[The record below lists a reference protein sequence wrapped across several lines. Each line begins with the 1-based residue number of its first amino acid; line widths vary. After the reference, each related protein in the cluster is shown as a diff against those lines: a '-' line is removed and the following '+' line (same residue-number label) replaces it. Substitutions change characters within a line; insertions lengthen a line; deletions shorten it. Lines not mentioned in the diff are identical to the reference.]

1 MVASGL
7 EVVERHTP
15 RAFIPSTANG
25 LQSEAAYEALMGH
38 PPPVDDSGEAWQ
50 WAYSGKSLERE
61 KLLEMIQIEAE
72 AEQLSFF

>member
-25 LQSEAAYEALMGH
+25 LQSEAAYETLMGH
-38 PPPVDDSGEAWQ
+38 PPPVDDSDEAWQ
-50 WAYSGKSLERE
+50 WAYQGTTLEKIRLAIGVYGE
-61 KLLEMIQIEAE
+61 PP
-72 AEQLSFF
+72 EQLELFP